1 MSKVLRAVSSDACCA
16 SRAPPLRKPGQE
28 AELESALREVAGPTR
43 KQPGCVQ
50 FALYRAAGDASTVVG
65 YERWVSEEA
74 HQQHLKG
81 AHVQKLMARMA
92 GILACPP
99 AIVSYKV
106 LDA

>member
-1 MSKVLRAVSSDACCA
+1 METSKTDIVVLAVAKA
-16 SRAPPLRKPGQE
+16 KPGKE

-50 FALYRAAGDASTVVG
+50 FALCRAAGDASTIVG
-65 YERWVSEEA
+65 YERWASEEA

-92 GILACPP
+92 GVLAGPP
-99 AIVSYKV
+99 TIVSYEV